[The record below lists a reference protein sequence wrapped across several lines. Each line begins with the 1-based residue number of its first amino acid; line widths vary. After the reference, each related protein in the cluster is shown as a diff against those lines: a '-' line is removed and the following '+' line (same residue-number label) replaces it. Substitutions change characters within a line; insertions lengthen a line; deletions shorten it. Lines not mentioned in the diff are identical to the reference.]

1 MIIFNDNAT
10 QISVQWITLYIKGK
24 RKIYDNL
31 GHKNN
36 ALILTIP
43 IVYFGP

>member
-1 MIIFNDNAT
+1 MFNDNSK
-10 QISVQWITLYIKGK
+10 QMSVKWITYYIKDK

-36 ALILTIP
+36 TLILTIP
-43 IVYFGP
+43 ILYFYP